1 MDHYRKKET
10 RKGGGKAEE
19 DEIRVSTHGRVRVLV
34 LRALGKL
41 QKDGLK
47 SIVLKGEAHT
57 CTKAIT
63 VAEIVKR
70 RMPTLYQ
77 NSRLLYSEV
86 EEIWTPKDETVGL
99 EDLQVVRK
107 VPSIQIVLSLDALD
121 PAANGYQ
128 APLTQKKKP
137 KKKKS
142 RQSNSACT

>member
-70 RMPTLYQ
+70 RMPV
-77 NSRLLYSEV
+77 SK
-86 EEIWTPKDETVGL
+86 EIDMVT
-99 EDLQVVRK
+99 
-107 VPSIQIVLSLDALD
+107 SFI
-121 PAANGYQ
+121 
-128 APLTQKKKP
+128 
-137 KKKKS
+137 
-142 RQSNSACT
+142 